1 MKSYLFLGQREVVK
15 TEEILG
21 VFDLDQVSASS
32 RTRDFLEKNEAAGR
46 VRTLGDNIPLSLV
59 VTADGCILSP
69 ISSVTLC
76 KRLADDELM

>member
-1 MKSYLFLGQREVVK
+1 MKGYLFLGQGEVVK

-32 RTRDFLEKNEAAGR
+32 RTRGFLEKNEAFGR

-59 VTADGCILSP
+59 VTQEGCTLSP

-76 KRLADDELM
+76 KRLADDQLV